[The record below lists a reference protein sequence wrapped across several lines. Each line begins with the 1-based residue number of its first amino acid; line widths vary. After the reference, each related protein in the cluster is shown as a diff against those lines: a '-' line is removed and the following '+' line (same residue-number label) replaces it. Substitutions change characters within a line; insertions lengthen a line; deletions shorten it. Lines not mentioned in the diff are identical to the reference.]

1 MTTVCGSPVSH
12 KCKPPMAFRRGS
24 REGTTVAPPKGG
36 VSLNFF
42 ISIFFSWFKPIRA
55 PDKLSGAC
63 ASYRGV
69 NLCSVNNNAKS
80 ISAVC
85 TSKSNST
92 VCITPLS
99 QSLRCASQLPLNL
112 PECITPLSQSPRCAS
127 HLSVNLLVCIT
138 PLSQSPSVHHT
149 AKSTSAMYITPLG
162 QTSVHRV
169 NCSQI
174 SQESRIHNISK
185 SPRPASLTNYEK
197 TIWHNGTNI
206 LATGKWFLTGH
217 GGYWVSV
224 CC

>member
-92 VCITPLS
+92 V
-99 QSLRCASQLPLNL
+99 
-112 PECITPLSQSPRCAS
+112 CITPLSQSPRCAS

>member
-55 PDKLSGAC
+55 HDKLSGAC

-99 QSLRCASQLPLNL
+99 QS
-112 PECITPLSQSPRCAS
+112 PRGAS
-127 HLSVNLLVCIT
+127 HLSVNLRGVHHTSQSISWCASHRWVNLPVCIT
-138 PLSQSPSVHHT
+138 PLSQHRRC
-149 AKSTSAMYITPLG
+149 TS
-162 QTSVHRV
+162 HR
-169 NCSQI
+169 
-174 SQESRIHNISK
+174 
-185 SPRPASLTNYEK
+185 
-197 TIWHNGTNI
+197 
-206 LATGKWFLTGH
+206 
-217 GGYWVSV
+217 
-224 CC
+224 